1 MKSGFSLSTLYVLF
15 AVALASIMSPA
26 GAQSYPSKPIRF
38 IVGFPPGAG
47 SADVSA
53 RAIAPKLARRQGQPV
68 VVDNRAGAGGNIGVD
83 AIAKS
88 PPDGYTIGFGATGS
102 LAVSVTLQPN
112 LPYDPLKDV
121 APLTLSMLLPQI
133 LVVNVSTPVNSVQ
146 ELIAFA
152 KARPGELAFGTAG
165 NGTAM
170 HLAGEMLN
178 LMTGISLVHVPYKGG
193 YAAATDLIGG
203 QIPLAIIDLA
213 TAKAFVRAGR
223 MRELAM
229 TSAQRTPLAP
239 ELPTLSESG
248 VPGLAA
254 PSWFGII
261 APAGTPPGIVAKL
274 NSELVAVLKSPEVRE
289 KMMSAGIEPLS
300 STSEEFAAFIR
311 SEIEKY
317 ARFIKSAGIK
327 AQ

>member
-1 MKSGFSLSTLYVLF
+1 MG
-15 AVALASIMSPA
+15 AA
-26 GAQSYPSKPIRF
+26 GAQTYPSKPIRF

-53 RAIAPKLARRQGQPV
+53 RAIAPKLAERLGQPV

-102 LAVSVTLQPN
+102 LAVSVTLQPS

-152 KARPGELAFGTAG
+152 KARPGQLAFGTAG

-203 QIPLAIIDLA
+203 QIPVAIIDLA
-213 TAKAFVRAGR
+213 TARAFVRAGR

-239 ELPTLSESG
+239 ELPTISESG

-261 APAGTPPGIVAKL
+261 APAGTPPGIVTRL
-274 NSELVAVLKSPEVRE
+274 NSELVAVLKSAEVRE

-300 STSEEFAAFIR
+300 STPQEFAAFIH